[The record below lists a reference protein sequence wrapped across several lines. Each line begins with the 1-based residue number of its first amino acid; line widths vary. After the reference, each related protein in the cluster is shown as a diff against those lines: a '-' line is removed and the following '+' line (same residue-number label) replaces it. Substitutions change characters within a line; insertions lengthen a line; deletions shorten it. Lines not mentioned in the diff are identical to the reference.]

1 MLPEKYLRNQIHQL
15 MVNIRRIINKG
26 REKMKKIILLVI
38 VLTIITTLNI
48 FANQENQPIV
58 QLEPVEIREYQGE
71 RLSSLKD
78 FNENAIKG
86 TQRVD
91 INEYILEIVGLVQET
106 KKFSYNEIINNFEHY
121 KKVATLDCVEGW
133 LVKILWEGILVK
145 DLIGKDNILPKAK
158 IIIFHAYD
166 GYTTSFPVDYI
177 MDNDILLAYKMNEV
191 TLPAQRGFPFQLVA
205 ESKWGYKWIK
215 WITKIEISDDET
227 FRGFWESRGYANEG
241 DIDKSYFE
249 K

>member
-1 MLPEKYLRNQIHQL
+1 

-26 REKMKKIILLVI
+26 REKMKNSILFFSEMKKIILLVM

-106 KKFSYNEIINNFEHY
+106 KKFSYNEIIDNFEHY

-133 LVKILWEGILVK
+133 LVKILWEGILLK

-215 WITKIEISDDET
+215 WVTKIEISDDET
-227 FRGFWESRGYANEG
+227 YRGFWESRGYANEG

>member
-1 MLPEKYLRNQIHQL
+1 
-15 MVNIRRIINKG
+15 
-26 REKMKKIILLVI
+26 MKTFNLFFSKTLKIILFTL
-38 VLTIITTLNI
+38 VLTILTTFNI
-48 FANQENQPIV
+48 SANQENQPTV

-71 RLSSLKD
+71 RLSSLND

-91 INEYILEIVGLVQET
+91 INEYILEIAGLVQET
-106 KKFSYNEIINNFEHY
+106 KKFTYNEIINNFGRY

-177 MDNDILLAYKMNEV
+177 FDNNILLAYKANEII
-191 TLPAQRGFPFQLVA
+191 LPSNRGFPFMLVA

-215 WITKIEISDDET
+215 WVTKIEISDDEA

-241 DIDKSYFE
+241 DIDKNYFE

>member
-1 MLPEKYLRNQIHQL
+1 
-15 MVNIRRIINKG
+15 
-26 REKMKKIILLVI
+26 MKKIILLVI

-71 RLSSLKD
+71 RLSSLND

-106 KKFSYNEIINNFEHY
+106 KKFSYNEIINNFDHY

-133 LVKILWEGILVK
+133 IVKILWEGILVK

-215 WITKIEISDDET
+215 WVTKIEISDDET

>member
-1 MLPEKYLRNQIHQL
+1 MKNSNLFFSEI
-15 MVNIRRIINKG
+15 
-26 REKMKKIILLVI
+26 KKIILLVI

-71 RLSSLKD
+71 RLSSLND

-106 KKFSYNEIINNFEHY
+106 KKFSYNEMINNFNHY

-133 LVKILWEGILVK
+133 IVKILWEGILVK

-166 GYTTSFPVDYI
+166 GYTTSFPINYIVDK
-177 MDNDILLAYKMNEV
+177 DILLAYKMNEV

-215 WITKIEISDDET
+215 WVTKIEISDNEA

>member
-1 MLPEKYLRNQIHQL
+1 MKNSNLFFSEI
-15 MVNIRRIINKG
+15 
-26 REKMKKIILLVI
+26 KKIILLVI
-38 VLTIITTLNI
+38 VLATITTLNI

-71 RLSSLKD
+71 RLSSLND

-106 KKFSYNEIINNFEHY
+106 KKFSYNEIINNFNHY

-145 DLIGKDNILPKAK
+145 DLIGKDNIMPKAK

-166 GYTTSFPVDYI
+166 GYTTSFPINYI
-177 MDNDILLAYKMNEV
+177 FDNNILLAYKANEII
-191 TLPAQRGFPFQLVA
+191 LPSDRGFPFMLVA

>member
-1 MLPEKYLRNQIHQL
+1 
-15 MVNIRRIINKG
+15 
-26 REKMKKIILLVI
+26 MKNSNLFFSEIKEIILLVI

-48 FANQENQPIV
+48 FASQENQPTV

-71 RLSSLKD
+71 RLSSLND
-78 FNENAIKG
+78 FSENAIKG

-106 KKFSYNEIINNFEHY
+106 KKFSYNEIINNFNHY

-133 LVKILWEGILVK
+133 IVKILWEGILVK
-145 DLIGKDNILPKAK
+145 DLIGKDNIMPKAK
-158 IIIFHAYD
+158 VIIFHAYD
-166 GYTTSFPVDYI
+166 GYTTSFPINYI
-177 MDNDILLAYKMNEV
+177 FDNNILLAYKANEII
-191 TLPAQRGFPFQLVA
+191 LPPNRGFPFMLVA

-215 WITKIEISDDET
+215 WVTKIEISDDEAY
-227 FRGFWESRGYANEG
+227 RGFWESRGYANEG

-249 K
+249 NSD

>member
-1 MLPEKYLRNQIHQL
+1 MKNSNLFFSEI
-15 MVNIRRIINKG
+15 
-26 REKMKKIILLVI
+26 KKIILLVI

-71 RLSSLKD
+71 RLSSLND
-78 FNENAIKG
+78 FNENSIEG
-86 TQRVD
+86 PQRVD
-91 INEYILEIVGLVQET
+91 INEYILEIAGLVQET
-106 KKFSYNEIINNFEHY
+106 KKFSYNEMINNFNHY

-133 LVKILWEGILVK
+133 IVKILWEGILVK

-166 GYTTSFPVDYI
+166 GYTTSFPINYI
-177 MDNDILLAYKMNEV
+177 FDNNILLAYKANEII
-191 TLPAQRGFPFQLVA
+191 LPSNRGFPFMLVA

-215 WITKIEISDDET
+215 WVTKIEISDDEA
-227 FRGFWESRGYANEG
+227 FRGFWEQRGYSNEG
-241 DIDKSYFE
+241 DIDKGYFE

>member
-1 MLPEKYLRNQIHQL
+1 M
-15 MVNIRRIINKG
+15 
-26 REKMKKIILLVI
+26 
-38 VLTIITTLNI
+38 
-48 FANQENQPIV
+48 
-58 QLEPVEIREYQGE
+58 
-71 RLSSLKD
+71 
-78 FNENAIKG
+78 
-86 TQRVD
+86 
-91 INEYILEIVGLVQET
+91 
-106 KKFSYNEIINNFEHY
+106 
-121 KKVATLDCVEGW
+121 DCVEGW

-177 MDNDILLAYKMNEV
+177 FDNNILLAYKANEII
-191 TLPAQRGFPFQLVA
+191 LPSNRGFPFMLVA

-215 WITKIEISDDET
+215 WVNKIEISDDEA

-241 DIDKSYFE
+241 DIDKNYFE

>member
-1 MLPEKYLRNQIHQL
+1 
-15 MVNIRRIINKG
+15 
-26 REKMKKIILLVI
+26 MKTFNLFFSKTLKIILFTL
-38 VLTIITTLNI
+38 VLTILTTFNI
-48 FANQENQPIV
+48 SANQENQPTV

-71 RLSSLKD
+71 RLSSLND

-91 INEYILEIVGLVQET
+91 INEYILEIAGLVQET
-106 KKFSYNEIINNFEHY
+106 KKFTYNEIINNFGRY

-177 MDNDILLAYKMNEV
+177 FDNNILLAYKANEII
-191 TLPAQRGFPFQLVA
+191 LPPNRGFPLMLVA

-215 WITKIEISDDET
+215 WVTKIEISDDET
-227 FRGFWESRGYANEG
+227 YRGFWESRGYANEG
-241 DIDKSYFE
+241 DIDKNYFE

>member
-1 MLPEKYLRNQIHQL
+1 
-15 MVNIRRIINKG
+15 
-26 REKMKKIILLVI
+26 MKNSNLFFSELKEIILLVI
-38 VLTIITTLNI
+38 VLTIIITLNI
-48 FANQENQPIV
+48 FANQENQPTV

-71 RLSSLKD
+71 RLSSLND

-91 INEYILEIVGLVQET
+91 INEYLLEIVGLVQET
-106 KKFSYNEIINNFEHY
+106 KEFSYNEIINNFNHY

-133 LVKILWEGILVK
+133 IVKILWEGILVK
-145 DLIGKDNILPKAK
+145 DLIGKDNIMPKAK

-166 GYTTSFPVDYI
+166 GYTTSFPINYI
-177 MDNDILLAYKMNEV
+177 FDNNILLAYKANE
-191 TLPAQRGFPFQLVA
+191 TILPSNRGFPFMLVA

-215 WITKIEISDDET
+215 WVTKIEISDDEA

>member
-1 MLPEKYLRNQIHQL
+1 
-15 MVNIRRIINKG
+15 
-26 REKMKKIILLVI
+26 MKTFNLFFSKTLKIILFTL
-38 VLTIITTLNI
+38 VLTILTNFNI
-48 FANQENQPIV
+48 SANQENQPTV

-71 RLSSLKD
+71 RLSSLND

-91 INEYILEIVGLVQET
+91 INEYILEIAGLVQEI
-106 KKFSYNEIINNFEHY
+106 KKFTYNEIINNFGRY

-177 MDNDILLAYKMNEV
+177 FDNNILLAYKANEII
-191 TLPAQRGFPFQLVA
+191 LPSNRGFPFMLVA

-215 WITKIEISDDET
+215 WVNKIEISDDEA

-241 DIDKSYFE
+241 DIDKNYFE

>member
-1 MLPEKYLRNQIHQL
+1 
-15 MVNIRRIINKG
+15 
-26 REKMKKIILLVI
+26 MKTFNLFFSKTLKIILFTL
-38 VLTIITTLNI
+38 VLTILTTFNI
-48 FANQENQPIV
+48 SANQENQPTV

-71 RLSSLKD
+71 RLSSLND

-91 INEYILEIVGLVQET
+91 INEYILEIAGLVQET
-106 KKFSYNEIINNFEHY
+106 KKFTYNEIINNFGRY

-177 MDNDILLAYKMNEV
+177 FDNNILLAYKANEII
-191 TLPAQRGFPFQLVA
+191 LPPNRGFPLMLVA

-215 WITKIEISDDET
+215 WVTKIEISDDEA

-241 DIDKSYFE
+241 DIDKNYFE

>member
-1 MLPEKYLRNQIHQL
+1 
-15 MVNIRRIINKG
+15 
-26 REKMKKIILLVI
+26 MKKIILLVI
-38 VLTIITTLNI
+38 VLTIIITLNI

-71 RLSSLKD
+71 RLSSLND

-106 KKFSYNEIINNFEHY
+106 KKFSYNEIINNFDHY

-133 LVKILWEGILVK
+133 IVKILWEGILVK

-166 GYTTSFPVDYI
+166 GYTTSFPINYIVDK
-177 MDNDILLAYKMNEV
+177 DILLAYKMNEV

-215 WITKIEISDDET
+215 WVTKIEISDDEA
-227 FRGFWESRGYANEG
+227 FRGFWEQRGYSNEG
-241 DIDKSYFE
+241 DIDKGYFE